1 MSASLSRPDERLAH
15 ERARYLETT
24 TDLRAAEADAVAYA
38 ELGYS
43 SSGIAKQID
52 SGEST
57 VRAYLARTIAGYGP
71 EAVHARATG
80 DFETDRDLK
89 PADADDV
96 EDGPGAVSLKSTVD
110 RRSGDVGES
119 TPGFRCAVWTSLA
132 TDRYPNPSPL
142 PDGST
147 SAGEATSPRVGL
159 LRLNPAP
166 P

>member
-1 MSASLSRPDERLAH
+1 MSAALSRPDERLAH

-71 EAVHARATG
+71 EAVYARATG
-80 DFETDRDLK
+80 DFETDRDLAK
-89 PADADDV
+89 VDADALEAWPEHYVDAWLDAVASHPERAPEDV
-96 EDGPGAVSLKSTVD
+96 DPE
-110 RRSGDVGES
+110 
-119 TPGFRCAVWTSLA
+119 VWL
-132 TDRYPNPSPL
+132 
-142 PDGST
+142 
-147 SAGEATSPRVGL
+147 
-159 LRLNPAP
+159 
-166 P
+166 